1 MNKLTY
7 IGRSSDDAKSETA
20 IDEENESPPIVRE
33 FLRKTLWR
41 LRYFIAIVIVPTLVV
56 ALYFMA
62 FAANQYESEAHL
74 VIRSNSGG
82 KENSGGLD
90 AVLKSFGGT
99 SDSSKESATLSDY
112 MRSHD
117 VVASLR
123 RNNQLV
129 ERYRRPE
136 ADLIS
141 RLPVAD
147 PTDETLAKYFKNR
160 ANIDLD
166 SDTGIMTVKVRSFR
180 PEDSYALIN
189 AMLALGEQRV
199 NALNQRSY
207 ESMQGLARRQLA
219 EAEKGL
225 REAQTALTNFRRG
238 QGDVDP
244 EGSAEAQL
252 KLVTE
257 LRKEEAMARAEME
270 AIAAQIGTN
279 NPQYQAL
286 QSRAAAINGQLS
298 SQQSFL
304 VGNSRSIATRLGD
317 YQDLELRREFESKRY
332 AAAAAALE
340 SAREQA
346 TRQQLFVVRLVEP
359 NMPQKATYPKGIK
372 TVFTVFLALAL
383 AYGIGWLLA
392 AGVREHTT

>member
-1 MNKLTY
+1 
-7 IGRSSDDAKSETA
+7 
-20 IDEENESPPIVRE
+20 
-33 FLRKTLWR
+33 
-41 LRYFIAIVIVPTLVV
+41 
-56 ALYFMA
+56 
-62 FAANQYESEAHL
+62 
-74 VIRSNSGG
+74 
-82 KENSGGLD
+82 
-90 AVLKSFGGT
+90 
-99 SDSSKESATLSDY
+99 
-112 MRSHD
+112 
-117 VVASLR
+117 
-123 RNNQLV
+123 
-129 ERYRRPE
+129 
-136 ADLIS
+136 
-141 RLPVAD
+141 
-147 PTDETLAKYFKNR
+147 
-160 ANIDLD
+160 
-166 SDTGIMTVKVRSFR
+166 
-180 PEDSYALIN
+180 
-189 AMLALGEQRV
+189 
-199 NALNQRSY
+199 
-207 ESMQGLARRQLA
+207 
-219 EAEKGL
+219 
-225 REAQTALTNFRRG
+225 
-238 QGDVDP
+238 VDP